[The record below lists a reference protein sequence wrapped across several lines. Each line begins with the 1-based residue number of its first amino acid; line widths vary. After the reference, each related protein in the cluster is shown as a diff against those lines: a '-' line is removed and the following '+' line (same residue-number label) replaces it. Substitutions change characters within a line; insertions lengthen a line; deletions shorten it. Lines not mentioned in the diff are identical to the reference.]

1 MLFAILA
8 ASAALTLASA
18 PALAQATEFILDE
31 QAADAGGDPWSV
43 ASAPAPGTDAA
54 TLGEARRLIAE
65 GHPKRAKSILNDWIE
80 THERAGNPHLA
91 EAYLLRGDAWLA
103 ADHEY
108 QALYDYETV
117 VRDFPASPE
126 FITAV
131 AREYE
136 IGSLYL
142 GGLKRRWLG
151 FRLESGSELGEELL
165 IRSQERLP
173 GSELAEQAAITLAD
187 WYYTRRELQLAQE
200 MYAIFLSNYPRSEF
214 RRHASLRQ
222 IFCAVAR
229 FKGPSYDASTL
240 IDARLLILDYRA
252 RYPGEAEAA
261 GITEGLLNRID
272 ESAAQQMLQT
282 ARWYLRRGNQASAKF
297 SMERLLIQHPASVAA
312 SDAAKTMIELGWI
325 DQPQTEPPQPEPG
338 KEVPGD

>member
-1 MLFAILA
+1 MLFGVLVALGAVVSAI
-8 ASAALTLASA
+8 T
-18 PALAQATEFILDE
+18 PANAQSTEFILDDQAE
-31 QAADAGGDPWSV
+31 QNGGDPWSV

-65 GHPKRAKSILNDWIE
+65 GRPRRAKAILNDWIE
-80 THERAGNPHLA
+80 IHERAGNPRLA

-103 ADHEY
+103 ADREY

-117 VRDFPASPE
+117 VRDFSSSPE

-131 AREYE
+131 SREFE

-151 FRLESGSELGEELL
+151 FRLESGNDLGEELL

-187 WYYTRRELQLAQE
+187 WYYERRELELAQE
-200 MYAIFLSNYPRSEF
+200 MYAIFLANYAQSEF

-240 IDARLLILDYRA
+240 IDARLLILEYRS
-252 RYPGEAEAA
+252 RYPAEAEAA

-282 ARWYLRRGNQASAKF
+282 AMWYLNRGNEASAKF
-297 SMERLLIQHPASVAA
+297 SMERLLAQHPASVAA
-312 SDAAKTMIELGWI
+312 SKAARAMVDRGWVKAPEPA
-325 DQPQTEPPQPEPG
+325 QAEPPATS
-338 KEVPGD
+338 EVPGG